1 MPQDPRAGF
10 GGPGGSWPRC
20 WATAKR
26 GRSDLARAQA
36 ASWGLL
42 NKRTAGCR
50 RELWDAA
57 TCFWGPLL
65 SPSGL
70 SAVGVVEEGGQ
81 SCMRQVFECVSVPG
95 SGLSA
100 GETLK

>member
-1 MPQDPRAGF
+1 MPQDLRAGF
-10 GGPGGSWPRC
+10 GGPGGSWPCC
-20 WATAKR
+20 WATARR
-26 GRSDLARAQA
+26 GRSDLAHAQA

-42 NKRTAGCR
+42 NERTAGCR
-50 RELWDAA
+50 KELWDAA
-57 TCFWGPLL
+57 TCFWGHL
-65 SPSGL
+65 L

-81 SCMRQVFECVSVPG
+81 SCMGQVFECVSVPG